1 MPPVKADDR
10 SKETVSKSDLN
21 DGEQLPLWHDMKN
34 DDTVKK
40 DISQHDKVPMRFP
53 ELDDKII
60 RPSRNSSHMDESPKR
75 AFMEQYDS
83 KKSSWEPDSES
94 ETVKYAEANRELG
107 EPDSSL
113 VQDYNSAGGQAPPC
127 RDFASGHCR
136 RGSQCRFLH
145 EDGGRGEFDRHNTH
159 SRETNLERGRFSWH
173 NGKENLSGSWDQ
185 TDYARNKPFQ
195 RQRSHYDDGDR
206 EKPELHRSNKPA
218 ELCYDFT
225 KGRCQRG
232 SSCRY
237 LHQEA
242 SSRGGWSMKN
252 EARED
257 NYDRR
262 DPDGSFGK
270 KIESRKVNDPP
281 CKYFAEGRC
290 RRGQNCK
297 FSHQGLDG
305 HLEGKPRDGRWDYDQ
320 ITGDNLSKSASE
332 LGGQTIAVDKIT
344 PTRWNSGNDTV
355 RSAAPQ
361 FIEMGDFTHQQT
373 HGIEDDG
380 GHTFRP
386 EGCQKPAS
394 QEQNITHEVTGP
406 HQHSSSASM
415 QVMAQN
421 ADKQQYP
428 DDVEMLCQE
437 GGSVITNNI
446 GAKPEMNSVN
456 SMLTVA
462 PITEKSFTQSGPSQ
476 YVVPQLLH
484 TQSFTPNVQI
494 PQVVAPLHFSKQM
507 QQVVYPVPPNG
518 QSQFVVPLT
527 SSDAQHLNHSMLNQ
541 PALSLPHAVNN
552 QQNFGEQTQQSAPPS
567 PHNGPSQHKLNLSG
581 PNPQFLL
588 SSVNGQNQHNLNP
601 SGQIQQNVLPFNGQ
615 SPRNIALM
623 GQSHQSHV
631 PPQNGQNH
639 QSIVPPQ
646 NGQSQENVQLLAPN
660 KQNPVLEPPSD
671 NSFISDN
678 HQTSS
683 QKIPGE
689 GLYSRAGS
697 AETKPSPIS
706 SGSVI
711 SHKVVTSE
719 QAARITDLSA
729 SLAQFFGNGPL
740 HVATLGVPPSQPS
753 LGSSSA
759 VLPAAA
765 FPPSIHPSQAVSDS
779 VGAIKPDINNLPGN
793 LRVEESETNSK
804 SLLSVSVTDHIGEQ
818 NIDAKQVEPT
828 DGDPLKEVNVRDT
841 GGRGKKEEK
850 AHLGDVDADVADGA
864 NKQTKDAKG
873 SKMFKCALVEFV
885 KDLLKPAWKEGQLS
899 REAHKTIVKKVVDK
913 VTSAVQGPNIPQTQ
927 EKIDLYLAHSKA
939 KLSKLVQDIAV
950 KQLERSGVQGSRE
963 FLVEVLMLS
972 LLHHPNLVNL
982 IGYCAD
988 GNQRILVYGYMPLGS
1003 LEDHLLGKQIDD
1015 ILQHSALGH
1024 FVEHSRVVLPDLCP
1038 GQRPLD
1044 WSTRMR
1050 IAEGAAK
1057 GLEYLHDTAKP
1068 PVIYRDF
1075 KASNIL
1081 LDREYKP
1088 RLSDFGLAKVGPVGD
1103 KSHVSTRVMG
1113 TYGYCAPEYA
1123 LTGQLTK
1130 MSDVYSFGVVFLEII
1145 TGRRAIDMSRHSSE
1159 QHLVQWAEPLLK
1171 DKTKFVEMADPLLE
1185 GKYPTK
1191 GLYQALAVAAMCLQE
1206 EASSRPLI
1214 SDVVTALEY
1223 LAASPGDPPP
1233 RSSPSR
1239 GVKRSDGGEEGKRKL
1254 PSSHGDQETCASL
1267 RDREDNMGRI

>member
-1 MPPVKADDR
+1 MSENVRRRMSKWDVVVEESNFLDENRHDRMPPVKADDL
-10 SKETVSKSDLN
+10 SKERVSKLDLN

-34 DDTVKK
+34 DDNVKK

-107 EPDSSL
+107 EPDSSF
-113 VQDYNSAGGQAPPC
+113 VQDYNSGVSPGPDAWRRRSRNVSPRGGWRRSGRSRSRSRSRSRGRGRSRSRSRNRNRSRSRSRSWSRSRSRSRSPFGIKRGSERWSDRGRNIAGGQAPPC

-242 SSRGGWSMKN
+242 SSHGGWSMKN

-262 DPDGSFGK
+262 DPDASFGQ

-305 HLEGKPRDGRWDYDQ
+305 HLEGKPHDGRWDHDQ
-320 ITGDNLSKSASE
+320 ITSDNLSKSVSE

-344 PTRWNSGNDTV
+344 PTRWNSGNDGV

-361 FIEMGDFTHQQT
+361 FIEMGDFTHPQHQQT
-373 HGIEDDG
+373 HGTEDDG
-380 GHTFRP
+380 GQTFRL

-394 QEQNITHEVTGP
+394 QEQNITHDVAGP
-406 HQHSSSASM
+406 HQHASSVSM

-476 YVVPQLLH
+476 YVVPQLLR

-507 QQVVYPVPPNG
+507 QQVVYPMPPNG

-527 SSDAQHLNHSMLNQ
+527 PSDAQHLNHSMLNQ
-541 PALSLPHAVNN
+541 PALSLPHAVSN

-631 PPQNGQNH
+631 PPQNGQ
-639 QSIVPPQ
+639 
-646 NGQSQENVQLLAPN
+646 SQENVQLLAPN

-683 QKIPGE
+683 QNIPGE

-779 VGAIKPDINNLPGN
+779 VGAINPDINNLPGN
-793 LRVEESETNSK
+793 PRMEESETNSK

-828 DGDPLKEVNVRDT
+828 DGDPSKEVNVTDT

-927 EKIDLYLAHSKA
+927 EKIDLYLVHSKA
-939 KLSKLVQDIAV
+939 KLSKLVQAYVEKYV
-950 KQLERSGVQGSRE
+950 K
-963 FLVEVLMLS
+963 
-972 LLHHPNLVNL
+972 N
-982 IGYCAD
+982 
-988 GNQRILVYGYMPLGS
+988 
-1003 LEDHLLGKQIDD
+1003 
-1015 ILQHSALGH
+1015 
-1024 FVEHSRVVLPDLCP
+1024 
-1038 GQRPLD
+1038 
-1044 WSTRMR
+1044 
-1050 IAEGAAK
+1050 
-1057 GLEYLHDTAKP
+1057 
-1068 PVIYRDF
+1068 
-1075 KASNIL
+1075 
-1081 LDREYKP
+1081 
-1088 RLSDFGLAKVGPVGD
+1088 
-1103 KSHVSTRVMG
+1103 
-1113 TYGYCAPEYA
+1113 
-1123 LTGQLTK
+1123 
-1130 MSDVYSFGVVFLEII
+1130 
-1145 TGRRAIDMSRHSSE
+1145 
-1159 QHLVQWAEPLLK
+1159 
-1171 DKTKFVEMADPLLE
+1171 
-1185 GKYPTK
+1185 
-1191 GLYQALAVAAMCLQE
+1191 
-1206 EASSRPLI
+1206 
-1214 SDVVTALEY
+1214 
-1223 LAASPGDPPP
+1223 
-1233 RSSPSR
+1233 
-1239 GVKRSDGGEEGKRKL
+1239 
-1254 PSSHGDQETCASL
+1254 
-1267 RDREDNMGRI
+1267 